1 MKKLRLVLLAALVA
15 VAAYV
20 ARDYFASR
28 EVQAERQAVAP
39 AAIASDLSSET
50 GRWNWTQQSGDSA
63 KVEIW
68 AEHFQQGTDDS
79 AIDLSGVE
87 LHIYHVGEQEL
98 DRIESAAATFDIAA
112 NTFRSQADVLITLA
126 VPADDPQSQ
135 APELTRIRTSGVT
148 FNTLAGTASTDEP
161 VEYEFHGGRAHSR
174 GGYYDSPNGYF
185 RMNSEARV
193 ERFASGPGS
202 PATIIEAGELI
213 YQEDAERVELH
224 GGARL
229 LRGDSEIEGRDALV
243 FLKDGGTERIEA
255 FEAKGSNRREGRLT
269 RFHAPWLEVRYRPD
283 QTIEQVQGSDG
294 AELTSTSS
302 TTRIEARA
310 ESVRLHYRTPL
321 GADEGLLEK
330 TFLIRNASID
340 SYSRSMGSDAE
351 DLRRVESQAILLRM
365 GEGGEE
371 IASIETTEPGRLNI
385 TPADPTALRRV
396 LSAAVIRADYA
407 AGNRLRKLEAH
418 GAAALETIAP
428 PGSER
433 DGLRSWSEH
442 LSADFDLAS
451 GELARLEQTGDFR
464 FEQPGR
470 SGRAVKAEYLPASE
484 RLDLEGD
491 AKIHNATGSVAANR
505 IGLKEGQG
513 SLHAHGAVRTRYLQ
527 EQVGESTS
535 PDDLFAASEPVF
547 ATAEEMRSDQES
559 GLIEY
564 SGGARLWQ
572 GSNRIEG
579 DRIFI
584 DRGKDTLRAEGE
596 THSSLVESEAGPGAA
611 GRIDVVAGSLLYVGE
626 ERTARYRGD
635 VKLER
640 GSLKVSAAEL
650 DIRFSPAGVPGQGE
664 SPRSLEEAI
673 ARGEVRIVDA
683 VAGSAEQRRGFG
695 EFLRYLPGQD
705 LALLRGSPARVSNE
719 RDEETRGGE
728 LTYRISDDS
737 LRVSGKPNERAYT
750 FRNR

>member
-1 MKKLRLVLLAALVA
+1 MKKLRLFLLVA
-15 VAAYV
+15 VVVVAAYV
-20 ARDYFASR
+20 ARDYYASR
-28 EVQAERQAVAP
+28 AAQAERQVVVP
-39 AAIASDLSSET
+39 AAIAADLSSET

-68 AEHFQQGTDDS
+68 AEHFQQGAADS
-79 AIDLSGVE
+79 AIELSGVE
-87 LHIYHVGEQEL
+87 LHIYHVGGQEL
-98 DRIESAAATFDIAA
+98 DRIESAAATFDITA
-112 NTFRSQADVLITLA
+112 NTFQSQADVLITLA

-161 VEYEFHGGRAHSR
+161 VEYEFEGGRAHSL

-185 RMNSEARV
+185 RMSSEVRV

-224 GGARL
+224 GGVRL
-229 LRGDSEIEGRDALV
+229 LRGNSELEGRDAIV
-243 FLKDGGTERIEA
+243 FLKDGGAERIEA
-255 FEAKGSNRREGRLT
+255 FEAKGSNRREGRVT
-269 RFHAPWLEVRYRPD
+269 RFQAPWIEVRYRPD
-283 QTIEQVQGSDG
+283 RTIEQVQGSDG

-310 ESVRLHYRTPL
+310 ESVRLHYRTPP
-321 GADEGLLEK
+321 GADEGVLEK
-330 TFLIRNASID
+330 TVLIRDASID
-340 SYSRSMGSDAE
+340 SYSRAAGSEAD
-351 DLRRVESQAILLRM
+351 DLRRVESQVILLRM
-365 GEGGEE
+365 SEDGEE
-371 IASIETTEPGRLNI
+371 IASIETTEPGRFKI
-385 TPADPTALRRV
+385 TPADPAALRRV

-418 GAAALETIAP
+418 GAVALETIAP
-428 PGSER
+428 PGSKR

-470 SGRAVKAEYLPASE
+470 SGRANKAEYLPATE
-484 RLDLEGD
+484 RLNLEGD
-491 AKIHNATGSVAANR
+491 AEIHNATGSVAADR
-505 IGLKEGQG
+505 IGLEEGRG
-513 SLHAHGAVRTRYLQ
+513 SLQAHGAVRTRYLQ
-527 EQVGESTS
+527 QEEAESTS
-535 PDDLFAASEPVF
+535 PNDLFAASEAVF
-547 ATAEEMRSDQES
+547 ATAEEMRSDQDS

-564 SGGARLWQ
+564 RGGARLWQ

-584 DRGKDTLRAEGE
+584 DRGKGTLRAEGE
-596 THSSLVESEAGPGAA
+596 THSSLVENDADSGAA
-611 GRIDVVAGSLLYVGE
+611 GRIDVVADSLLYVGE
-626 ERTARYRGD
+626 ERTARFRGD
-635 VKLER
+635 VKLKR
-640 GSLKVSAAEL
+640 GSLRVSAAEL
-650 DIRFSPAGVPGQGE
+650 DIRFSPAGEAGE
-664 SPRSLEEAI
+664 SGRSLEEAI

-705 LALLRGSPARVSNE
+705 VALLRGSPARVSNE

-737 LRVSGKPNERAYT
+737 LLVSGKPNERAYT